1 MREAVPTPPFCIST
15 NYQVCVECSYYASV
29 VLLLNSVIYF
39 VVQIYSC
46 LFDCHHFLDQ
56 VAWETNTETE
66 ICLEDVYCGVSSRSI
81 FKGDYR
87 KRAGEEERFNLCYSH
102 NKGLRQPGR
111 GVLCAAG
118 IVLHNGHC

>member
-1 MREAVPTPPFCIST
+1 MREAVLTPPFCIST
-15 NYQVCVECSYYASV
+15 NYQVCVECSYCASV
-29 VLLLNSVIYF
+29 VLLFTSVISF

-56 VAWETNTETE
+56 VAWETNNETE

-87 KRAGEEERFNLCYSH
+87 SWHILLAWGCPLGLAVILLVMARYQSE
-102 NKGLRQPGR
+102 KG
-111 GVLCAAG
+111 
-118 IVLHNGHC
+118 

>member
-66 ICLEDVYCGVSSRSI
+66 ICLEDVYCCVSSRSI

-87 KRAGEEERFNLCYSH
+87 KRAGEEERFNLIVTTKASDNLGGGCC
-102 NKGLRQPGR
+102 
-111 GVLCAAG
+111 VLLG
-118 IVLHNGHC
+118 